1 MEKISRVFLV
11 HFVKKYKW
19 LDFCLPELEALA
31 DLNGV
36 NMSNLYHES
45 NPKTTIDVKQSPCI
59 YVNLPNEE
67 VARSIQSRSI
77 LIKEIIN
84 PLS

>member
-36 NMSNLYHES
+36 NMKTLYHER
-45 NPKTTIDVKQSPCI
+45 NPKPSIDVKLSPMV

-67 VARSIQSRSI
+67 VARSIVARSV

>member
-1 MEKISRVFLV
+1 MKT
-11 HFVKKYKW
+11 
-19 LDFCLPELEALA
+19 
-31 DLNGV
+31 
-36 NMSNLYHES
+36 LYHER
-45 NPKTTIDVKQSPCI
+45 NPKPSIDVKLSPMV

-67 VARSIQSRSI
+67 VARSIVARSV